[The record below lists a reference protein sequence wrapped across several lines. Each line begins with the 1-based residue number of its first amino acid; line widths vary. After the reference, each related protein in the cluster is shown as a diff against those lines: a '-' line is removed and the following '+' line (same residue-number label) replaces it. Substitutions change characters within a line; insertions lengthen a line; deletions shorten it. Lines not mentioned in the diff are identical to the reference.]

1 MKLETITLPVIW
13 HSVGPNQAIANDL
26 MVTLPCASQVIG
38 LMLLPP
44 HRFFYLTLDISGV
57 YVGL

>member
-1 MKLETITLPVIW
+1 
-13 HSVGPNQAIANDL
+13 